1 MERRVTRMGI
11 AHSRVH
17 GSGSPANPG
26 IAKTV
31 FLTGAIVELTGPIL
45 RGIERPDTGII
56 RLNTQNCQLF
66 KLQYC
71 YLSCYTIAH
80 LVTRTDTS
88 SYWIFN
94 NMSWP
99 RPSSLVA

>member
-56 RLNTQNCQLF
+56 RLNNTELPVIQATVL
-66 KLQYC
+66 LPLLLYYC
-71 YLSCYTIAH
+71 PPGHPYRYL
-80 LVTRTDTS
+80 
-88 SYWIFN
+88 
-94 NMSWP
+94 
-99 RPSSLVA
+99 